1 MFGYLAASPR
11 LLTEEELSRYK
22 AAYCGLCRVLKERY
36 GQFSRL
42 TLNYDMTFL
51 VLLLNSLYEP
61 PEKSGNNICIAHPLE
76 KRLWWTSEVTD
87 YAADMNIALSYLK
100 CIDDWKDDGKLA
112 ARSEAKLLEKS
123 YCSIKEKY
131 PRQCLAMEESIS
143 ALSELEKENNEDPD
157 AASETFGALLGEVFI
172 YRDDI
177 WKDMLYNTGCGLGRF
192 IYLLDAVTD
201 LERDAASGAYNP
213 LKSYRGMP
221 DNEQRFRDILK
232 IFLGDAVSAFN
243 MLPLVQDVS
252 ILKNILCIGLWTPF
266 ENIYHPLTK
275 EQLREL
281 RKTAAEGKK

>member
-1 MFGYLAASPR
+1 MFGYLSASPR

-22 AAYCGLCRVLKERY
+22 AAYCGLCRALKERY
-36 GQFSRL
+36 GQLSRL

-61 PEKSGNNICIAHPLE
+61 EEISGNNACIAHPVE
-76 KRLWWTSEVTD
+76 KRSWWKSEYTD

-100 CIDDWKDDGKLA
+100 CRDDWKDDRKLLSL
-112 ARSEAKLLEKS
+112 SEAKLLEKA
-123 YCSIKEKY
+123 YCAVKEKY
-131 PRQCLAMEESIS
+131 PRQCQAMESSIRS
-143 ALSELEKENNEDPD
+143 LSEIEKENVEDPD
-157 AASETFGALLGEVFI
+157 AASSTFGALLGEVFI

-177 WKDMLYNTGCGLGRF
+177 WHDMLYNTGCGLGRF
-192 IYLLDAVTD
+192 IYLLDAVID

-213 LKSYRGMP
+213 FKMYCGKP

-232 IFLGDAVSAFN
+232 IFLGDAVSSFN

-252 ILKNILCIGLWTPF
+252 ILNNILCIGLWSQF
-266 ENIYHPLTK
+266 ENKYHPLTK
-275 EQLREL
+275 EQIREM